1 MFDFT
6 SIHPFNDGNGR
17 MSRLLMLLL
26 LYKNGYNVGKYVSIE
41 REIEQSKETY
51 YEALAA
57 SSQGWGAGRHS
68 YVPFV
73 RYMLGVV
80 LACYRALDAKVA
92 IAHAASSEEGLYE
105 YFSMHLGGVSKQEIL
120 DDNPFMS
127 QRTLERCLQKMQAEG
142 TVKKLG
148 AARYGILPCWVVALV
163 EAAAVAGLWLLGAVD
178 AAAVTCSPWVR
189 IGFQR
194 RAPVLRLRLPPRDSA
209 SVVMFV

>member
-1 MFDFT
+1 MLASGEADPLLASLMFMFDFT

-105 YFSMHLGGVSKQEIL
+105 YFSMRLGGVSKQEIL

-127 QRTLERCLQKMQAEG
+127 QRTLERCLQKM
-142 TVKKLG
+142 
-148 AARYGILPCWVVALV
+148 
-163 EAAAVAGLWLLGAVD
+163 
-178 AAAVTCSPWVR
+178 
-189 IGFQR
+189 
-194 RAPVLRLRLPPRDSA
+194 
-209 SVVMFV
+209 